1 MLIDSLI
8 KVKFLSK
15 IRREAVEKLI
25 FQQSFFIDSNKN
37 IEILGV
43 KLTYI

>member
-15 IRREAVEKLI
+15 IRREAVEKCTDPKKLDKLI
-25 FQQSFFIDSNKN
+25 
-37 IEILGV
+37 
-43 KLTYI
+43 